1 MLIGNRNTEGDTTAP
16 GDGPTKKLW
25 RAPLAPG
32 AIQHR
37 MSLPGSKSLTNREL
51 ILAALADGP
60 GVLRSPLIS
69 RDTSLMIDA
78 LVALGVR
85 IEEIETG
92 SPFGPD
98 LHVTPATELLGSTS
112 ISCGLAGTVMRF
124 MPPVAALALGPTSF
138 DGDVAARRRPMR
150 AILDALRTI
159 GADIADDGRGTLP
172 FTVHGTGGITGGR
185 VEIDASLSSQFVSG
199 LMLAAPRFEEGIHI
213 VHTGERLPS
222 IPHID
227 MTVNVLQSRGVVV
240 ERVAQAE
247 WVVHP
252 GPIKAMDVAI
262 EPDLSNAAPFLAAA
276 VVAGGTVAVDGW
288 PTNTTQV
295 GDTLRDLLQLFGAKV
310 ELENNVLTVSGSGKF
325 SGIKLNLSDAGELA
339 PTIVTLAALA
349 DSPSEIKG
357 IGHIRHHETDRLAAL
372 VSEINKL
379 GGDATELDDGIRIE
393 PRKLHGGTWLSYE
406 DHRMATSGALLGLVV
421 PDVVVE
427 DVETTS
433 KTLPQ
438 FVQLWHEMLA
448 K

>member
-1 MLIGNRNTEGDTTAP
+1 MLIGNRNTEGDNTAP

-393 PRKLHGGTWLSYE
+393 PRKLNGGTWLSYE

-421 PDVVVE
+421 PGVVVE
-427 DVETTS
+427 HVETTS